1 MNGRNLGPIT
11 PHGSVVVNVAFDS
24 NLYATKS
31 NPKNQTP
38 WPSRT
43 PSDLIVA
50 KGELVF
56 RYLNGSKRKRA
67 AYNEPDLKVFSTANG
82 FPEATNN
89 DMELYRKSVSFI
101 GVSNGDLVP
110 GPSKHTSVT
119 VAGLIT
125 IKNTGP
131 YTIHAGE
138 KIVWDFPSIG
148 GNHKRAC
155 FLTLPHSKAYGIAY
169 GTGTDSSNVSMGTEW
184 AKKVTDGVRPE
195 DDSCSGMCANDFKKL
210 CKTTYNKDDQ
220 GALAKFANRMS
231 QMTREVDSRI
241 VGTALSDA
249 GPNEAMDVLI
259 RYGK

>member
-11 PHGSVVVNVAFDS
+11 PHGSVVVNVAFDA

-31 NPKNQTP
+31 NPSNKSP
-38 WPSRT
+38 WPSRS
-43 PSDLIVA
+43 PSDLIVS

-67 AYNEPDLKVFSTANG
+67 AYNEPDLKVFSTVNG
-82 FPEATNN
+82 FPTAKNFEA
-89 DMELYRKSVSFI
+89 YRKSVSFI

-119 VAGLIT
+119 IAGLIT

-131 YTIHAGE
+131 YTIRAGE
-138 KIVWDFPSIG
+138 KIVWDFPPTDG
-148 GNHKRAC
+148 KNKRAC
-155 FLTLPHSKAYGIAY
+155 FITMPHSKAFDDVYGKN
-169 GTGTDSSNVSMGTEW
+169 TMGTEW
-184 AKKVTDGVRPE
+184 AKMVIDGVPE
-195 DDSCSGMCANDFKKL
+195 GEDSCVGTCAEAFKAVSKD
-210 CKTTYNKDDQ
+210 TYTNADRDD
-220 GALAKFANRMS
+220 LANFANRMG